1 MIKLCYK
8 AYEYKLS
15 LGACKYFSEKTGK
28 DLQYNLMLFLEA
40 CRSSQKMEYTKRLS
54 LFHEIMSFKDAAILF
69 YALIKDVDQ
78 SIPLCEIEDAMF
90 RVSWI
95 PAVTDDAELCQP
107 WPLVMV
113 DLATQVS
120 AYYAEL
126 DKKKAVI

>member
-8 AYEYKLS
+8 EYEYKLNLS
-15 LGACKYFSEKTGK
+15 ACKYFHEKTGK
-28 DLQYNLMLFLEA
+28 DLQCTLLSFIDA
-40 CRSSQKMEYTKRLS
+40 CRTSEKMDYLDRLS
-54 LFHEIMSFKDAAILF
+54 LFHGLISFKEASFLF
-69 YALIKDVDQ
+69 YSLIKETDK

-95 PAVTDDAELCQP
+95 PATVDDAELCQP
-107 WPLVMV
+107 WPLVIV

-120 AYYAEL
+120 SYYSEL

>member
-8 AYEYKLS
+8 TYEYKLNLS
-15 LGACKYFSEKTGK
+15 ACKFFHEKTGM
-28 DLQYNLMLFLEA
+28 DLQHTLMLFLDA
-40 CRSSQKMEYTKRLS
+40 CRKSQKMEYIERLS
-54 LFHEIMSFKDAAILF
+54 LFHGLMSFKNASYLF
-69 YALIKDVDQ
+69 YSVIKEADS

-95 PAVTDDAELCQP
+95 PATVDDAELCQP
-107 WPLVMV
+107 WPLVLV

-120 AYYAEL
+120 DYYSQM